1 MLLYYWLVQFYP
13 SCFVCSWCRPFWG
26 TCNLQLG
33 TSAVGYPFPPFSPCG
48 PQILLPASLSGQ
60 HLRPLV
66 PPHVYGNSLHMMVKA
81 HTNLSNF
88 PLHVWFTLST
98 CFEITTARGEVLWQL
113 SEDCAK
119 SPWGESGIMIHQWY
133 SPSLGQGIYVAA
145 HSKHSSVNQSLVKT
159 CQIICTGQPGN
170 GQRCHDMTES
180 SSSGHPQSPY
190 GFHPYGLYPNWKRS
204 QLCFVEPE
212 DLHGMRWTW
221 PFQAVASAVP
231 SVKIAK
237 LKTEWE
243 RQNLK
248 MKNHWKTC
256 KFCLKSL
263 VAYSA
268 AISTKRW
275 AVSTRCWNSENAT
288 ICRWLFSASFKT
300 GEHKCN
306 PWYWSWQEKKS
317 SKQINTTEDLVWG
330 CGRQVWDRRTMA
342 YSPSPWFHQR
352 APEKKSENSKHFRSE
367 GFCKGPLLIA
377 WRFTCTGYDVFSRT
391 MRIIRLY
398 NRKWLT

>member
-1 MLLYYWLVQFYP
+1 
-13 SCFVCSWCRPFWG
+13 
-26 TCNLQLG
+26 
-33 TSAVGYPFPPFSPCG
+33 
-48 PQILLPASLSGQ
+48 
-60 HLRPLV
+60 
-66 PPHVYGNSLHMMVKA
+66 
-81 HTNLSNF
+81 
-88 PLHVWFTLST
+88 
-98 CFEITTARGEVLWQL
+98 
-113 SEDCAK
+113 
-119 SPWGESGIMIHQWY
+119 
-133 SPSLGQGIYVAA
+133 
-145 HSKHSSVNQSLVKT
+145 
-159 CQIICTGQPGN
+159 
-170 GQRCHDMTES
+170 
-180 SSSGHPQSPY
+180 
-190 GFHPYGLYPNWKRS
+190 
-204 QLCFVEPE
+204 
-212 DLHGMRWTW
+212 MRWTW

-231 SVKIAK
+231 SAVKIAK

-248 MKNHWKTC
+248 MKTHWKTY

-352 APEKKSENSKHFRSE
+352 APEKNQKTANTSDQKDFARAHFSSHGVSLAQAMMCFHE
-367 GFCKGPLLIA
+367 PWG
-377 WRFTCTGYDVFSRT
+377 
-391 MRIIRLY
+391 
-398 NRKWLT
+398 